1 MIEYAVVALGLAL
14 AILIFFVN
22 KRIDKHSSQLEEL
35 NQKIDQIKENLPQTV
50 EFSVLKTIQSNSN
63 VFENAVT
70 SALAQN
76 TEIIK
81 GAFATSLKELGIQE
95 DLGAIKNAAGD
106 LKKVTSDLKSMF
118 EVTPTRGK
126 FGELQLESILRDIFP
141 PQKFR
146 IRENIGTGVPDA
158 CIIIDEN
165 KYLCID
171 SKFPLDNFRK
181 YIEAEDPREKERY
194 WKDFLNNVATHVQE
208 IKNKY
213 IGKENTMDFA
223 FMFIPSDRVY
233 YNLVSEAPEFVSD
246 AAKAGVIMTSPSLL
260 PAHLSL
266 VLTKIQAEEISKR
279 ANEVQRKIYHLGTHI
294 ERLERALD
302 TLFRHIRNSNNKIPE
317 VERALDDLKLYYTSL
332 SRFELEE
339 S

>member
-1 MIEYAVVALGLAL
+1 MIEYAIVVLVLAF

-22 KRIDKHSSQLEEL
+22 KHSSQLAKL
-35 NQKIDQIKENLPQTV
+35 NQKIDQIEENLPQTV
-50 EFSVLKTIQSNSN
+50 EFSVMKTIQNSSGI
-63 VFENAVT
+63 FQNAVT
-70 SALAQN
+70 SALSQN
-76 TEIIK
+76 TDIIK

-106 LKKVTSDLKSMF
+106 LKNVTSDLKSMF
-118 EVTPTRGK
+118 EVTTTRGR
-126 FGELQLESILRDIFP
+126 FGELQLESILGDIFP

-146 IRENIGTGVPDA
+146 IRESIGTEVPDA
-158 CIIIDEN
+158 YIIIDEN

-171 SKFPLDNFRK
+171 SKFPLDNFKR
-181 YIEAEDPREKERY
+181 YLEAEDPGKKERY
-194 WKDFLNNVATHVQE
+194 WKDFLRNVGAHVGE

-213 IGKENTMDFA
+213 VGKENTMDFA

-233 YNLVSEAPEFVSD
+233 YTLVSEAPEFVSD
-246 AAKAGVIMTSPSLL
+246 AAKSGVIMTSPSLL

-279 ANEVQRKIYHLGTHI
+279 ANEVQRKIQHLGTHI
-294 ERLERALD
+294 ENLERTLNI
-302 TLFRHIRNSNNKIPE
+302 LFRHVRNSSNKIPD
-317 VERALDDLKLYYTSL
+317 VERALDDLKLYYNSL